1 MAKKYVK
8 TTKSKCKDCNEPN
21 YRGEIPQ
28 PPPKMETKI
37 KEKDVF
43 EMSSNK
49 SKKKKSTYR
58 KK

>member
-1 MAKKYVK
+1 MVKKYVK

-21 YRGEIPQ
+21 YRGLIPQ
-28 PPPKMETKI
+28 PPPKMDNKI
-37 KEKDVF
+37 REKDVF

-49 SKKKKSTYR
+49 SKKKKTTYR

>member
-1 MAKKYVK
+1 MAKKYTK

-21 YRGEIPQ
+21 YRGEVPQ

-37 KEKDVF
+37 REKDIF

>member
-1 MAKKYVK
+1 MAKKYTK

-21 YRGEIPQ
+21 YRGEVPQ